1 MENKKQ
7 KIMKKITF
15 YLILFIAVISTSCE
29 DVIDVTLDNAPPKL
43 VIEAAINWKK
53 GTSGNQQSI
62 KLTTTTGFYS
72 TEIPKVSGA
81 TVTIKNSA
89 NVVFT
94 FSEIAN
100 TGEYACTTFVP
111 VLNETYTLTVV
122 SKGNTYTA
130 IETLKPVTAITKIV
144 QNNQGGLTGN
154 EKEIKTF
161 YQDPPSE
168 TNYYLYKYVYSNQVK
183 SNFYVDQDEFFNGN
197 EFFSISQNDDLKK
210 DDKIEVSHFG
220 ISKAYYNYMSVLV
233 SIAGNN
239 GGGPFQSPPATVRG
253 NIINITDSAN
263 YPLGYF
269 SLSEV
274 DIRNYTIE

>member
-1 MENKKQ
+1 
-7 KIMKKITF
+7 MKKITL
-15 YLILFIAVISTSCE
+15 YLILLIAVFSTSCE
-29 DVIDVTLDNAPPKL
+29 DVIEVDLDNAPPKL

-53 GTSGNQQSI
+53 GTSGNQQRI

-81 TVTIKNSA
+81 TVYIKNST

-94 FSEIAN
+94 FSEITN
-100 TGEYACTTFVP
+100 TGEYTCATFVP
-111 VLNETYTLTVV
+111 VINETYTLTVI
-122 SKGNTYTA
+122 SNGNTYTA
-130 IETLKPVTAITKIV
+130 TETLKPVTAITKIV
-144 QNNQGGLTGN
+144 QNNQGGFTGN

-161 YQDPPSE
+161 YQDPAGEP
-168 TNYYLYKYVYSNQVK
+168 NYYLYKYVYSNQVK

-197 EFFSISQNDDLKK
+197 EFFSISQNDELKK

-253 NIINITDSAN
+253 NIINTTDSAN

-274 DIRNYTIE
+274 DVRNFTIE

>member
-1 MENKKQ
+1 
-7 KIMKKITF
+7 MKKATL
-15 YLILFIAVISTSCE
+15 YLVLFSAVFLVSCE
-29 DVIDVTLDNAPPKL
+29 DVVEVSLDNAPPKL
-43 VIEAAINWKK
+43 VIEAAILWKK
-53 GTSGNQQSI
+53 GTLGSQQKI

-72 TEIPKVSGA
+72 MEIPKVSKA
-81 TVTIKNSA
+81 IVSIKNSS
-89 NVVFT
+89 NIVFN

-100 TGEYACTTFVP
+100 TGEYACATFIP
-111 VLNETYTLTVV
+111 VLNETYTLTVI
-122 SKGNTYTA
+122 SNGNTYSAT
-130 IETLKPVTAITKIV
+130 ETLKPVMPITKIV
-144 QNNQGGLTGN
+144 QNNKGGFTGKN
-154 EKEIKTF
+154 IEIKTF
-161 YQDPPSE
+161 YQDPANE

-183 SNFYVDQDEFFNGN
+183 SNYYVDQDVFFNGN
-197 EFFSISQNDDLKK
+197 EFFSISQNDALKK

-233 SIAGNN
+233 SVAGNN

-253 NIINITDSAN
+253 NIINTTDVAN

>member
-1 MENKKQ
+1 
-7 KIMKKITF
+7 MKKITF
-15 YLILFIAVISTSCE
+15 YLILFIAVFSTSCE
-29 DVIDVTLDNAPPKL
+29 DVIDVTLDNAPSKL

-100 TGEYACTTFVP
+100 TGQYACTTFVP
-111 VLNETYTLTVV
+111 VLNETYMLTVV

-130 IETLKPVTAITKIV
+130 TETLKPVTAITKIV

-253 NIINITDSAN
+253 NIINTTDSAN

-269 SLSEV
+269 TLSEV

>member
-1 MENKKQ
+1 
-7 KIMKKITF
+7 MKKITL
-15 YLILFIAVISTSCE
+15 YLILIIGVLSVSCE
-29 DVIDVTLDNAPPKL
+29 DVVEVDLDNASPRL
-43 VIEAAINWKK
+43 VIEAAIYWKK
-53 GTSGNQQSI
+53 GTTGNQQKI
-62 KLTTTTGFYS
+62 KLSTTTGFYS

-81 TVTIKNSA
+81 TVFIKNST
-89 NVVFT
+89 NIVFS

-100 TGEYACTTFVP
+100 TGEYTCTTFVP
-111 VLNETYTLTVV
+111 VINETYTLHII
-122 SKGNTYTA
+122 SNGNTYTA
-130 IETLKPVTAITKIV
+130 VETLKPVTPITKIV
-144 QNNQGGLTGN
+144 QNNQGGFTGTDI
-154 EKEIKTF
+154 EIKTF
-161 YQDPPSE
+161 YQDPMGES
-168 TNYYLYKYVYSNQVK
+168 NYYLYKYVYSNQVK

-210 DDKIEVSHFG
+210 EDKIEISHFG

-253 NIINITDSAN
+253 NIINTTDTTN

-274 DIRNYTIE
+274 TIRNYTIE